1 MPAVEEA
8 ERPPS
13 AQPPTDVA
21 PHEIERSLK
30 RGAVWALTAQIGVQ
44 AIRFAGVIVLARLL
58 TPDDYGAAAVAV
70 MIGAFSV
77 VLGDLGYGMALV
89 QASTA

>member
-8 ERPPS
+8 ERQRA

-30 RGAVWALTAQIGVQ
+30 RGAVWTLGAQIGVQ
-44 AIRFAGVIVLARLL
+44 ASSLPA
-58 TPDDYGAAAVAV
+58 
-70 MIGAFSV
+70 
-77 VLGDLGYGMALV
+77 
-89 QASTA
+89 